1 VKYTRVS
8 GFNPG
13 PYTGAGNNTYVVH
26 NSNGRAVGLIDAATG
41 ESRHLSGVR
50 AAVSEGELSKV
61 VVTHGHSDHIS
72 GVSSLLS
79 DWPSVDFFK
88 MPHKD
93 WDLNYDVRWNPL
105 AHGDSVV
112 LGDTMFEVI
121 HTPGHS
127 PDHICL
133 YDQLN
138 AVLFCGDLLIK
149 GGTVVIPG
157 RRGGNLTDYLESL
170 AIVRD
175 LDLTR
180 ILPAHGPEI
189 DDVVGLIDTYVEHR
203 RQRDEA
209 ILAALVT
216 QPLLTSEAIV
226 AHVYKGLDDRLRE
239 AARESVIAHLSKLEA
254 EGKVVRCEEGG
265 DVEWSCS

>member
-1 VKYTRVS
+1 
-8 GFNPG
+8 
-13 PYTGAGNNTYVVH
+13 
-26 NSNGRAVGLIDAATG
+26 
-41 ESRHLSGVR
+41 
-50 AAVSEGELSKV
+50 
-61 VVTHGHSDHIS
+61 
-72 GVSSLLS
+72 
-79 DWPSVDFFK
+79 
-88 MPHKD
+88 M
-93 WDLNYDVRWNPL
+93 
-105 AHGDSVV
+105 
-112 LGDTMFEVI
+112 
-121 HTPGHS
+121 
-127 PDHICL
+127 
-133 YDQLN
+133 
-138 AVLFCGDLLIK
+138 
-149 GGTVVIPG
+149 
-157 RRGGNLTDYLESL
+157 

-189 DDVVGLIDTYVEHR
+189 DDVVGLIDAYVEHR

-254 EGKVVRCEEGG
+254 EGKVVRSEEVG